1 MSEFDIQTV
10 IDYLHETVKP
20 RAQIIDRDPTVLGQ
34 VLKGFAANEWMALKR
49 PLEYGGPHA
58 SDTDFRRYQEEVAR
72 TSGTFAFLQTQHQS
86 AVSMLSKSTNQ
97 ALKKAYL
104 PHMGNGDKFVGIGF
118 SQLRRKGPP
127 LVNATPVEGGFTLS
141 GHVPWVT
148 GYSFYPEFLVG
159 ATMEDGSALF
169 AIIPLKNQLGI
180 EVSSP
185 MELAAMG
192 AAQTVTVE
200 LKNLFVP
207 TTQVVYIREPGWI
220 QNNDQI
226 NIALQGQFAV
236 GCSLAALDIIKDA
249 ADRKNLEFLQVAHE
263 SLSNELEQLREQ
275 LLKAQADVSGQ
286 STTERLRLRAW
297 VIELMGRCAHAAVTA
312 SSGAANYLD
321 HPAQR
326 VFRES
331 LVFTVSA
338 QTTDIMDATMT
349 RLTARPTQAS

>member
-1 MSEFDIQTV
+1 MSKFDIQPV
-10 IDYLHETVKP
+10 IDFLHEKVKP
-20 RAQIIDRDPTVLGQ
+20 RAQIIDRDPVALGQ
-34 VLKGFAANEWMALKR
+34 VLAEFASNGWMALKR
-49 PLEYGGPHA
+49 PLEYGGPHV
-58 SDTDFRRYQEEVAR
+58 SETDFRRYQEEVAR

-86 AVSMLSKSTNQ
+86 AVSMLSKSSNED
-97 ALKKAYL
+97 LKKRYL
-104 PHMGNGDKFVGIGF
+104 PKMGNGEKFVGIGF
-118 SQLRRKGPP
+118 SQLRRKGTP
-127 LVNATPVEGGFTLS
+127 LVTATPVEDGYTLS

-148 GYSFYPEFLVG
+148 GLSFYPEFLVG
-159 ATMEDGSALF
+159 ATTTDGSALF
-169 AIIPLKNQLGI
+169 GIIPLKTQCGI
-180 EVSSP
+180 EVSNP

-200 LKNLFVP
+200 LDNLFVP

-236 GCSLAALDIIKDA
+236 GCSLAALDIIRETA
-249 ADRKNLEFLQVAHE
+249 AKKNLEFLAVAHT
-263 SLSNELEQLREQ
+263 SLSQELEQLRTQ
-275 LLKAQADVSGQ
+275 LLTAHADVSEQ

-297 VIELMGRCAHAAVTA
+297 VIELMGRCAHAAITA

-338 QTTDIMDATMT
+338 QTTDIMEATIS
-349 RLTARPTQAS
+349 RLTKNH

>member
-1 MSEFDIQTV
+1 MSEFDFQPV
-10 IDYLHETVKP
+10 IDYLHERVKP
-20 RAQIIDRDPTVLGQ
+20 RAQIIDRDPIALGEVLRE
-34 VLKGFAANEWMALKR
+34 FASNGWMALKR

-58 SDTDFRRYQEEVAR
+58 SDSDFRRYQEEVAR

-86 AVSMLSKSTNQ
+86 AVSMLSKSTNE
-97 ALKKAYL
+97 ALKAEYL
-104 PHMGNGDKFVGIGF
+104 PNMANGEKFVGIGF

-127 LVNATPVEGGFTLS
+127 LVNATPVEGGFALS

-148 GYSFYPEFLVG
+148 GHSFYPEFLVG

-169 AIIPLKNQLGI
+169 AIIPLKHQVGI

-192 AAQTVTVE
+192 AAQTVTVD

-207 TTQVVYIREPGWI
+207 ATQVIFIREPGWI

-226 NIALQGQFAV
+226 NITLQGQFAV
-236 GCSLAALDIIKDA
+236 GCTLAALDIVKDA
-249 ADRKNLEFLQVAHE
+249 AAKKNLEFLQAAHE
-263 SLSNELEQLREQ
+263 SLSKELEQLREQ
-275 LLKAQADVSGQ
+275 LLKAQVEPSGQ
-286 STTERLRLRAW
+286 STSERLRLRAW
-297 VIELMGRCAHAAVTA
+297 VIELMGRCAHTAVTA

-338 QTTDIMDATMT
+338 QTTDIMEATIT
-349 RLTARPTQAS
+349 RLTGNATLGA